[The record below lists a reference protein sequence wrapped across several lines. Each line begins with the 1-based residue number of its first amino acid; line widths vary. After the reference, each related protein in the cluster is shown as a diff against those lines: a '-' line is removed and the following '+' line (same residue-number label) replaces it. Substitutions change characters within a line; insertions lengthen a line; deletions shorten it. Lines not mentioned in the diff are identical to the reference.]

1 MQDNDLIFESYRK
14 SKRLAK
20 SINDQI
26 DANLEGVCFSKEDA
40 IKLLEFIEK
49 HSNEYDVI
57 ADSTAYNLKQLV
69 IEKFK

>member
-1 MQDNDLIFESYRK
+1 MKYTFPVDLFLKICSCIATNTVFT
-14 SKRLAK
+14 
-20 SINDQI
+20 
-26 DANLEGVCFSKEDA
+26 KEDA
-40 IKLLEFIEK
+40 KKLLEFIEK